1 LRVEE
6 LRLPDDVIEALKKR
20 GITTLTPPQ
29 AEAVKKGLLE
39 GRSIV
44 VVAPTASGKTLV
56 GELALI
62 NMWLNGGKGVYV
74 SPLKALAEEKYEE
87 FRFWSSLG
95 VKVGITTGDYD
106 NPGEEL
112 RRYDWIVA
120 TYERMDSIFRLK
132 PSWLSEVRT
141 IVIDELHMVG
151 DEDRGPIVELLAV
164 RSLLDNLQIV
174 GLSATVG
181 EPQILSEWLGSEL
194 VVSDWRPIKLVEG
207 FYLSRK
213 NLIVFSDGRLEEV
226 PKKQTLPQHCYM
238 KAINENYQLLI
249 FVQARKKAEEL
260 SSKLASLNL
269 EEIPE
274 AKDLV
279 RELESSEAPRTEV
292 ESLSKVVS
300 RGLAYHH
307 AGLSLASR
315 KIIERGFRN
324 RVLRAVVATP
334 TLAAGINLPARR
346 VVVYTRRFEGFLKPI
361 TVAEFKQMAGRAGR
375 PQYDPYGEAIVADV
389 SSEEEGWG
397 YVLGRPEPVESALLQ
412 DRAVRISTLALIA
425 SGDARIPE
433 DLVNI
438 FERTLACFMKG
449 RKLSVNMVRYGLR
462 LLSDEGMIEESG
474 SLLRA
479 TKLGATVSRMYI
491 DPLSAIIILNDL
503 RKIITAK
510 PLYYLTLIALTP
522 DFSRARITNY
532 RVYSAEARSSLTMGL
547 IPEPPEDVEEIGYYD
562 WLRAYKIGKIL
573 NEWIEEVPEDEILHK
588 YGIGSGDLRVLVET
602 AEWLTYAASKVCDV
616 VGLREHSKKL
626 EVLSARVSH
635 GIKEELLDLVRVR
648 GVGRVRARILYD
660 HGIKTVEELASTDPS
675 KIANLKSFGPKVAS
689 NVVEEA
695 RKLVGSR
702 RELRE

>member
-1 LRVEE
+1 MRVDE
-6 LRLPDDVIEALKKR
+6 LKLPNEVIEALRRR

-29 AEAVKKGLLE
+29 AEAIKKGLFE
-39 GRSIV
+39 GHSLV

-62 NMWLNGGKGVYV
+62 NTWLNGGKGIYV

-87 FRFWSSLG
+87 FKFWSGLG

-112 RRYDWIVA
+112 KRYDWIVA
-120 TYERMDSIFRLK
+120 TYERMDSVFRLK
-132 PSWLSEVRT
+132 PSWLNEVRT

-164 RSLLDNLQIV
+164 RSLLNNLQIV

-181 EPQILSEWLGSEL
+181 EPQILSEWLDSEL
-194 VVSDWRPIKLVEG
+194 VVSDWRPVKLVEG
-207 FYLSRK
+207 FYLSRR
-213 NLIVFSDGRLEEV
+213 NLVVFSDGRLEEV
-226 PKKQTLPQHCYM
+226 PKKQTLPQHCYTR
-238 KAINENYQLLI
+238 AIDENYQLLI

-260 SSKLASLNL
+260 SSKLVSLNL

-274 AKDLV
+274 ARDLV
-279 RELESSEAPRTEV
+279 RELESSEAPKSEI
-292 ESLSKVVS
+292 ESLSKVVL

-315 KIIERGFRN
+315 KIIEKGFRN
-324 RVLRAVVATP
+324 RILRAVIATP

-397 YVLGRPEPVESALLQ
+397 YVLGKPEPVKSALLQ

-425 SGDARIPE
+425 SGDARTLE
-433 DLVNI
+433 DLVSI
-438 FERTLACFMKG
+438 FEKTLAGFMRG
-449 RKLSVNMVRYGLR
+449 RRISVNAVNYGLKI
-462 LLSDEGMIEESG
+462 LSEEGMVEESG

-479 TKLGATVSRMYI
+479 TKLGAAVSRMYI
-491 DPLSAIIILNDL
+491 DPLSAVVILNDL
-503 RKIITAK
+503 RKIIVAK

-522 DFSRARITNY
+522 DFGRVRITNY
-532 RVYSAEARSSLTMGL
+532 RTYSAEARSSLTMGL
-547 IPEPPEDVEEIGYYD
+547 IPEPPEDLEEIGYYD
-562 WLRAYKIGKIL
+562 WLRAYKIGRIL
-573 NEWIEEVPEDEILHK
+573 SEWIEEVPEDEILSRH
-588 YGIGSGDLRVLVET
+588 GIGSGDLRILVET
-602 AEWLTYAASKVCDV
+602 GEWLTYAASKICDV
-616 VGLREHSKKL
+616 VGLKEHAKRL
-626 EVLSARVSH
+626 DTLSVRVGY
-635 GIKEELLDLVRVR
+635 GIREELLDLVRVR
-648 GVGRVRARILYD
+648 GIGRVRARILYD
-660 HGIKTVEELASTDPS
+660 HGIKTVEELASADPA
-675 KIANLKSFGPKVAS
+675 KLAGLRSFGPKVARE
-689 NVVEEA
+689 VVEEA
-695 RKLVGSR
+695 KKLVSS
-702 RELRE
+702 

>member
-1 LRVEE
+1 MHVEE
-6 LRLPDDVIEALKKR
+6 LKLPNEVIGALKRR
-20 GITTLTPPQ
+20 GINTLTPPQ
-29 AEAVKKGLLE
+29 AEAIKKGLLD
-39 GRSIV
+39 GRSLV

-56 GELALI
+56 GELALL
-62 NMWLNGGKGVYV
+62 NAWLNKSKGIYV
-74 SPLKALAEEKYEE
+74 SPLKALAEEKYDE
-87 FRFWSSLG
+87 FRFWSDLG

-120 TYERMDSIFRLK
+120 TYERMDSVFRLK
-132 PSWLSEVRT
+132 PSWLNEVKT

-164 RSLLDNLQIV
+164 RSLLNDLQIV

-181 EPQILSEWLGSEL
+181 EPQILSEWLESEL
-194 VVSDWRPIKLVEG
+194 VVSDWRPVKLIEG

-238 KAINENYQLLI
+238 RAVDEDYQLLV

-274 AKDLV
+274 TKDLV
-279 RELESSEAPRTEV
+279 SELESSEAPKSEI
-292 ESLSKVVS
+292 ESLSKVVL

-315 KIIERGFRN
+315 RIIEKGFRN
-324 RVLRAVVATP
+324 RTLRAVVATP

-389 SSEEEGWG
+389 SSEEEGWA
-397 YVLGRPEPVESALLQ
+397 YVLGRPEPVKSALLQ

-425 SGDARIPE
+425 SGDARTPE
-433 DLVNI
+433 DLISI
-438 FERTLACFMKG
+438 FERTLAGFIRG
-449 RKLSVNMVRYGLR
+449 RRLSVNVVSYGLR
-462 LLSDEGMIEESG
+462 ILSEEGMIEESG

-479 TKLGATVSRMYI
+479 TKLGATVSRMYV

-503 RKIITAK
+503 KKIIVAK

-522 DFSRARITNY
+522 DFSRVRITNY
-532 RVYSAEARSSLTMGL
+532 RAYSAEARSLLDMGL

-573 NEWIEEVPEDEILHK
+573 NEWIEEVPEDEILRRH
-588 YGIGSGDLRVLVET
+588 GIGSGDLRILVET
-602 AEWLTYAASKVCDV
+602 SEWLTYAASKICDV
-616 VGLREHSKKL
+616 AGLKEHARRL
-626 EVLSARVSH
+626 DTLSTRVSY

-648 GVGRVRARILYD
+648 GIGRVRARILYEN
-660 HGIKTVEELASTDPS
+660 GIKTVKELASADPA
-675 KIANLKSFGPKVAS
+675 KLANLRSFGPKVAHD
-689 NVVEEA
+689 VVEEA
-695 RKLVGSR
+695 RKLASS
-702 RELRE
+702 

>member
-1 LRVEE
+1 MRVDE
-6 LRLPDDVIEALKKR
+6 LKLPNEVIEALRRR

-29 AEAVKKGLLE
+29 AEAIKKGLFE
-39 GRSIV
+39 GRSLV

-62 NMWLNGGKGVYV
+62 NTWLNGGKGIYV

-87 FRFWSSLG
+87 FKFWSSLG

-112 RRYDWIVA
+112 KRYDWIVA
-120 TYERMDSIFRLK
+120 TYERMDSVFRLK
-132 PSWLSEVRT
+132 PSWLNDVRT

-164 RSLLDNLQIV
+164 RSLLNNLQIV

-181 EPQILSEWLGSEL
+181 EPHILSEWLDSEL
-194 VVSDWRPIKLVEG
+194 VVSDWRPVKLVEG
-207 FYLSRK
+207 FYLSRR
-213 NLIVFSDGRLEEV
+213 NLVVFSDGRLEEV
-226 PKKQTLPQHCYM
+226 PKKQTLPQHCYTR
-238 KAINENYQLLI
+238 AIDENYQLLI

-274 AKDLV
+274 ARDLV
-279 RELESSEAPRTEV
+279 RELESSEAPKSEI
-292 ESLSKVVS
+292 ESLSKVVLH
-300 RGLAYHH
+300 GLAYHH

-315 KIIERGFRN
+315 KIIEKGFRN
-324 RVLRAVVATP
+324 RILRAVIATP

-397 YVLGRPEPVESALLQ
+397 YVLGKPEPVKSALLQ

-425 SGDARIPE
+425 SGDARTLE
-433 DLVNI
+433 DLVSI
-438 FERTLACFMKG
+438 FEKTLAGFMRG
-449 RKLSVNMVRYGLR
+449 RRISVNAVNYGLKI
-462 LLSDEGMIEESG
+462 LSEKGMVEESG

-491 DPLSAIIILNDL
+491 DPLSAVVILNDL
-503 RKIITAK
+503 RKIIVAK

-522 DFSRARITNY
+522 DFGRVRITNY
-532 RVYSAEARSSLTMGL
+532 RTYSAEARSSLTMGL
-547 IPEPPEDVEEIGYYD
+547 IPEPPEDLEEIGYYD
-562 WLRAYKIGKIL
+562 WLRAYKIGRIL
-573 NEWIEEVPEDEILHK
+573 SDWIEEVPEDEILSRH
-588 YGIGSGDLRVLVET
+588 GIGSGDLRILVET
-602 AEWLTYAASKVCDV
+602 GEWLTYAASKICDV
-616 VGLREHSKKL
+616 VGLKEHAKRL
-626 EVLSARVSH
+626 DTLSVRVSY
-635 GIKEELLDLVRVR
+635 GIREELLDLVRVR
-648 GVGRVRARILYD
+648 GIGRVRARILYD
-660 HGIKTVEELASTDPS
+660 HGIKTVEELASADPA
-675 KIANLKSFGPKVAS
+675 KLAGLRSFGPKVARE
-689 NVVEEA
+689 VVEEA
-695 RKLVGSR
+695 KKLVSS
-702 RELRE
+702 

>member
-29 AEAVKKGLLE
+29 AEAVRKGLLE
-39 GRSIV
+39 GRSLV
-44 VVAPTASGKTLV
+44 VVAPTASGKTLI

-62 NMWLNGGKGVYV
+62 NTWLNGGKGVYV
-74 SPLKALAEEKYEE
+74 SPLKALAEEKHEE

-112 RRYDWIVA
+112 RKYDWIVA

-141 IVIDELHMVG
+141 VVIDELHMVG

-194 VVSDWRPIKLVEG
+194 VVSDWRPVKLIEG

-226 PKKQTLPQHCYM
+226 PRKQTLPQHCYM
-238 KAINENYQLLI
+238 KAVNENYQLLI

-274 AKDLV
+274 TKDLV

-292 ESLSKVVS
+292 ESLSKMVL

-315 KIIERGFRN
+315 KIIEKGFRN
-324 RVLRAVVATP
+324 RILRAVVATP

-389 SSEEEGWG
+389 SSEEEGWA
-397 YVLGRPEPVESALLQ
+397 YVLGRPEPVKSALLQ

-425 SGDARIPE
+425 SGDARTPE

-438 FERTLACFMKG
+438 FEKTLACFMRG
-449 RKLSVNMVRYGLR
+449 RKLSINMVRYGLR
-462 LLSDEGMIEESG
+462 LLRDEGMIEESG

-491 DPLSAIIILNDL
+491 DPLTAVIILNDL

-522 DFSRARITNY
+522 DFGRVRVTNY
-532 RVYSAEARSSLTMGL
+532 RVYSTEARSSLTMGL

-573 NEWIEEVPEDEILHK
+573 NEWIEEVPEDEILSRH
-588 YGIGSGDLRVLVET
+588 GIGSGDLRVLVET
-602 AEWLTYAASKVCDV
+602 GEWLTYAASKVCDV
-616 VGLREHSKKL
+616 AGLKEHSRRL

-648 GVGRVRARILYD
+648 GIGRVRARVLYD

-675 KIANLKSFGPKVAS
+675 KIANLKSFGPKIA
-689 NVVEEA
+689 NNIVEEA
-695 RKLVGSR
+695 RKLVEFTKR
-702 RELRE
+702 V

>member
-1 LRVEE
+1 MRVDE
-6 LRLPDDVIEALKKR
+6 LKLPNEVIEALRRR

-29 AEAVKKGLLE
+29 AEAIKKGLFE
-39 GRSIV
+39 GHSLV

-62 NMWLNGGKGVYV
+62 NTWLNGGKGIYV

-87 FRFWSSLG
+87 FKFWSSLG

-112 RRYDWIVA
+112 KRYDWIVA
-120 TYERMDSIFRLK
+120 TYERMDSVFRLK
-132 PSWLSEVRT
+132 PSWLNEVRT

-164 RSLLDNLQIV
+164 RSLLNNLQIV

-181 EPQILSEWLGSEL
+181 EPQILSEWLDSEL
-194 VVSDWRPIKLVEG
+194 VVSDWRPVKLVEG
-207 FYLSRK
+207 FYLSRR
-213 NLIVFSDGRLEEV
+213 NLVVFSDGRLEEV
-226 PKKQTLPQHCYM
+226 PKKQTLPQHCYTR
-238 KAINENYQLLI
+238 AIDENYQLLI

-274 AKDLV
+274 ARDLV
-279 RELESSEAPRTEV
+279 RELESSEAPKSEI
-292 ESLSKVVS
+292 ESLSKVVL

-315 KIIERGFRN
+315 KIIEKGFRN
-324 RVLRAVVATP
+324 RILRAVIATP

-397 YVLGRPEPVESALLQ
+397 YVLGKPEPVKSALLQ

-425 SGDARIPE
+425 SGDARTLE
-433 DLVNI
+433 DLVSI
-438 FERTLACFMKG
+438 FEKTLAGFMRG
-449 RKLSVNMVRYGLR
+449 RRISVNAVNYGLKI
-462 LLSDEGMIEESG
+462 LSEEGMVEESG

-479 TKLGATVSRMYI
+479 TKLGAAVSRMYI
-491 DPLSAIIILNDL
+491 DPLSAVVILNDL
-503 RKIITAK
+503 RKIIVAK

-522 DFSRARITNY
+522 DFGRVRITNY
-532 RVYSAEARSSLTMGL
+532 RTYSAEARSSLTMGL
-547 IPEPPEDVEEIGYYD
+547 IPEPPEDLEEIGYYD
-562 WLRAYKIGKIL
+562 WLRAYKIGRIL
-573 NEWIEEVPEDEILHK
+573 SEWIEEVPEDEILSRH
-588 YGIGSGDLRVLVET
+588 GIGSGDLRILVET
-602 AEWLTYAASKVCDV
+602 GEWLTYAASKICDV
-616 VGLREHSKKL
+616 VGLKEHAKRL
-626 EVLSARVSH
+626 DTLSVRVGY
-635 GIKEELLDLVRVR
+635 GIREELLDLVRVR
-648 GVGRVRARILYD
+648 GIGRVRARILYD
-660 HGIKTVEELASTDPS
+660 HGIKTVEELASADPA
-675 KIANLKSFGPKVAS
+675 KLAGLRSFGPKVARE
-689 NVVEEA
+689 VVEEA
-695 RKLVGSR
+695 KKLVSS
-702 RELRE
+702 

>member
-6 LRLPDDVIEALKKR
+6 LKLPSEVIEALKRRK
-20 GITTLTPPQ
+20 INTLTPPQ
-29 AEAVKKGLLE
+29 AEAIKKGLLD
-39 GRSIV
+39 GRSLV

-62 NMWLNGGKGVYV
+62 NAWLNKGKGIYV
-74 SPLKALAEEKYEE
+74 SPLKALAEEKYDE
-87 FRFWSSLG
+87 FRFWSDLG

-120 TYERMDSIFRLK
+120 TYERMDSVFRLK
-132 PSWLSEVRT
+132 PSWLNEVKT

-164 RSLLDNLQIV
+164 RSLLNGLQIV

-181 EPQILSEWLGSEL
+181 EPQILSEWLDSEL
-194 VVSDWRPIKLVEG
+194 VVSDWRPVRLIEG

-226 PKKQTLPQHCYM
+226 PKKLTLPQHCYM
-238 KAINENYQLLI
+238 RAVDEDYQLLV

-274 AKDLV
+274 TKDLV
-279 RELESSEAPRTEV
+279 SELESSEAPKSEI
-292 ESLSKVVS
+292 ESLSKVVL

-315 KIIERGFRN
+315 KVIEKGFRN
-324 RVLRAVVATP
+324 RILRAVIATP

-389 SSEEEGWG
+389 PSEEEGWA
-397 YVLGRPEPVESALLQ
+397 YVLGRPEPVRSALLQ
-412 DRAVRISTLALIA
+412 DRAVRIITLALVA
-425 SGDARIPE
+425 SGDARTPE
-433 DLVNI
+433 DLISI
-438 FERTLACFMKG
+438 FEKTLACFMRG
-449 RKLSVNMVRYGLR
+449 RRLSVNAVSYGLKI
-462 LLSDEGMIEESG
+462 LSGEGMIEESG

-491 DPLSAIIILNDL
+491 DPLSAVIILNDL
-503 RKIITAK
+503 KKIIVAK
-510 PLYYLTLIALTP
+510 PLYYLTLVALTP
-522 DFSRARITNY
+522 DFGRVRITNY
-532 RVYSAEARSSLTMGL
+532 RAYSAEARSLLDMGL

-573 NEWIEEVPEDEILHK
+573 NEWIEEVPEDEILRRH
-588 YGIGSGDLRVLVET
+588 GIGSGDLRILVET
-602 AEWLTYAASKVCDV
+602 SEWLTYAASKICDV
-616 VGLREHSKKL
+616 AGLKEHARRL
-626 EVLSARVSH
+626 DTLSIRVSY

-648 GVGRVRARILYD
+648 GIGRVRARILYD
-660 HGIKTVEELASTDPS
+660 NGIKTVKELASVNPARL
-675 KIANLKSFGPKVAS
+675 ANLRSFGPKIAHD
-689 NVVEEA
+689 VVEEA
-695 RKLVGSR
+695 KKLAGS
-702 RELRE
+702 

>member
-1 LRVEE
+1 MRVDE
-6 LRLPDDVIEALKKR
+6 LKLPNEVIEALRRR

-29 AEAVKKGLLE
+29 AEAIKKGLFE
-39 GRSIV
+39 GHSLV

-62 NMWLNGGKGVYV
+62 NTWLNGGKGIYV

-87 FRFWSSLG
+87 FKFWSSLG

-112 RRYDWIVA
+112 KRYDWIVA
-120 TYERMDSIFRLK
+120 TYERMDSVFRLK
-132 PSWLSEVRT
+132 PSWLNEVRT

-164 RSLLDNLQIV
+164 RSLLNNLQIV

-181 EPQILSEWLGSEL
+181 EPQILSEWLDSEL
-194 VVSDWRPIKLVEG
+194 VVSDWRPVKLVEG
-207 FYLSRK
+207 FYLSRR
-213 NLIVFSDGRLEEV
+213 NLVVFSDGRLEEV
-226 PKKQTLPQHCYM
+226 PKKQTLPQHCYTR
-238 KAINENYQLLI
+238 AIDENYQLLI

-269 EEIPE
+269 EEMPE
-274 AKDLV
+274 ARDLV
-279 RELESSEAPRTEV
+279 RELESSEAPKSEI
-292 ESLSKVVS
+292 ESLSKVVL

-315 KIIERGFRN
+315 KIIEKGFRN
-324 RVLRAVVATP
+324 RILRAVIATP

-397 YVLGRPEPVESALLQ
+397 YVLGKPEPVKSALLQ

-425 SGDARIPE
+425 SGDARTLE
-433 DLVNI
+433 DLVSI
-438 FERTLACFMKG
+438 FEKTLAGFMRG
-449 RKLSVNMVRYGLR
+449 RRISVNAVNYGLKI
-462 LLSDEGMIEESG
+462 LSEEGMVEESG

-479 TKLGATVSRMYI
+479 TKLGAAVSRMYI
-491 DPLSAIIILNDL
+491 DPLSAVVILNDL
-503 RKIITAK
+503 RKIIVAK

-522 DFSRARITNY
+522 DFGRVRITNY
-532 RVYSAEARSSLTMGL
+532 RTYSAEARSSLTMGL
-547 IPEPPEDVEEIGYYD
+547 IPEPPEDLEEIGYYD
-562 WLRAYKIGKIL
+562 WLRAYKIGRIL
-573 NEWIEEVPEDEILHK
+573 SEWIEEVPEDEILSRH
-588 YGIGSGDLRVLVET
+588 GIGSGDLRILVET
-602 AEWLTYAASKVCDV
+602 GEWLTYAASKICDV
-616 VGLREHSKKL
+616 VGLKEHAKRL
-626 EVLSARVSH
+626 DTLSVRVGY
-635 GIKEELLDLVRVR
+635 GIREELLDLVRVR
-648 GVGRVRARILYD
+648 GIGRVRARILYD
-660 HGIKTVEELASTDPS
+660 HGIKTVEELASADPA
-675 KIANLKSFGPKVAS
+675 KLAGLRSFGPKVARE
-689 NVVEEA
+689 VVEEA
-695 RKLVGSR
+695 KKLVSS
-702 RELRE
+702 

>member
-1 LRVEE
+1 MRVDE
-6 LRLPDDVIEALKKR
+6 LKLPNEVVEALRRR
-20 GITTLTPPQ
+20 GITILTPPQ
-29 AEAVKKGLLE
+29 AEAIKKGLFE
-39 GRSIV
+39 GRSLV

-62 NMWLNGGKGVYV
+62 NTWLSGGKGIYV

-87 FRFWSSLG
+87 FKFWSSLG
-95 VKVGITTGDYD
+95 VRVGITTGDYD

-112 RRYDWIVA
+112 KRYDWIVA
-120 TYERMDSIFRLK
+120 TYERMDSVFRLK
-132 PSWLSEVRT
+132 PSWLNEVKT

-164 RSLLDNLQIV
+164 RSLLNDLQIV

-181 EPQILSEWLGSEL
+181 EPQILSEWLDSEL
-194 VVSDWRPIKLVEG
+194 VVSDWRPVKLIEG
-207 FYLSRK
+207 FYLSRR

-226 PKKQTLPQHCYM
+226 QKKQTLPQHCYTR
-238 KAINENYQLLI
+238 AINENYQLLI

-269 EEIPE
+269 EEVPE
-274 AKDLV
+274 TKDLV
-279 RELESSEAPRTEV
+279 RELESSEAPKSEI
-292 ESLSKVVS
+292 ESLSKVVL
-300 RGLAYHH
+300 RGIAYHH

-315 KIIERGFRN
+315 KIIEKGFRN
-324 RVLRAVVATP
+324 RILRAVVATP

-397 YVLGRPEPVESALLQ
+397 YVLGKPEPVKSALLQ

-425 SGDARIPE
+425 SGDARTPE
-433 DLVNI
+433 DLISI
-438 FERTLACFMKG
+438 FEKTLAGFMMG
-449 RKLSVNMVRYGLR
+449 RRASINAVNYGLKI
-462 LLSDEGMIEESG
+462 LSKEGMIEESG

-491 DPLSAIIILNDL
+491 DPLSAVIILNNL
-503 RKIITAK
+503 KKIITAK

-522 DFSRARITNY
+522 DFGRVRITNY
-532 RVYSAEARSSLTMGL
+532 RVYSAEARSLLAMSL
-547 IPEPPEDVEEIGYYD
+547 IPEPPEDLEEVGYYD

-573 NEWIEEVPEDEILHK
+573 NEWIEEVPEDEILSKH
-588 YGIGSGDLRVLVET
+588 GIGSGDLRILIET
-602 AEWLTYAASKVCDV
+602 GEWLTYAASKICDV
-616 VGLREHSKKL
+616 IGLKEHAKRL
-626 EVLSARVSH
+626 DTLSVRVSY

-648 GVGRVRARILYD
+648 GIGRVRARILYD
-660 HGIKTVEELASTDPS
+660 HGIKTVEELASADPAEL
-675 KIANLKSFGPKVAS
+675 ANLRSFGPKVARE
-689 NVVEEA
+689 VIEDA
-695 RKLVGSR
+695 KKLVSS
-702 RELRE
+702 